1 MITCCRLSKT
11 HCDFPFPLPVIYQS
25 GYLTIIGYD
34 PEFESYT
41 LEFLNK
47 EVEEGFMKLL
57 ILFYTPVKKSAT
69 NFEIKQFVNDNVPET
84 WTHS

>member
-1 MITCCRLSKT
+1 MITCRRLSKT

-41 LEFLNK
+41 LGFLNK
-47 EVEEGFMKLL
+47 EVEEGFMKFL
-57 ILFYTPVKKSAT
+57 ILL
-69 NFEIKQFVNDNVPET
+69 
-84 WTHS
+84 HSGQKIRHKFRDKTVRK

>member
-11 HCDFPFPLPVIYQS
+11 HCDFPFPLPIIYQS

-41 LEFLNK
+41 LGFLNK
-47 EVEEGFMKLL
+47 EVEEGFMKFL
-57 ILFYTPVKKSAT
+57 ILFYTPVKK
-69 NFEIKQFVNDNVPET
+69 NDNVPET
-84 WTHS
+84 

>member
-41 LEFLNK
+41 LGFLNK
-47 EVEEGFMKLL
+47 EVEE
-57 ILFYTPVKKSAT
+57 
-69 NFEIKQFVNDNVPET
+69 
-84 WTHS
+84 